1 MFVLGV
7 CFFYT
12 WCAMGLFCLRLH
24 EWSYHPFMEPFNTWR
39 GSSDVIIIYNGQYMH
54 STPLTRS
61 LFYHV
66 CSILLR
72 IFFLTPCLMLTL
84 YEIFPAVRLVFFKCY
99 IYEKFCGWWLK
110 FLFRVIRY
118 KLRIAGLLQRYQILL
133 LSFYVCYVWKGR
145 RFFFC
150 WICIFFFNSISTFLY
165 EKEFHFK
172 SLRTVNV

>member
-1 MFVLGV
+1 MD
-7 CFFYT
+7 
-12 WCAMGLFCLRLH
+12 LFCLRLH
-24 EWSYHPFMEPFNTWR
+24 EWSYHPFMKPFNTWR

-84 YEIFPAVRLVFFKCY
+84 YKIFPAVRLVFFKCY
-99 IYEKFCGWWLK
+99 IYEEFCGWWLK

-118 KLRIAGLLQRYQILL
+118 KLRIAGLLQRYQILI
-133 LSFYVCYVWKGR
+133 FHFMCVMYEKVVV
-145 RFFFC
+145 FFFVEYA
-150 WICIFFFNSISTFLY
+150 FFVKNSISTLLY
-165 EKEFHFK
+165 GKEFHFK

>member
-145 RFFFC
+145 RFFFVEYA
-150 WICIFFFNSISTFLY
+150 FFLKILY
-165 EKEFHFK
+165 QLSCMRKNFILNLSE
-172 SLRTVNV
+172 L

>member
-1 MFVLGV
+1 MNEAIVQKLYTLIVKCLYPEFA
-7 CFFYT
+7 FFYT
-12 WCAMGLFCLRLH
+12 WCAMGLFNHRLH

-84 YEIFPAVRLVFFKCY
+84 YNIFPAVRLVFFKMLY
-99 IYEKFCGWWLK
+99 LW
-110 FLFRVIRY
+110 RV
-118 KLRIAGLLQRYQILL
+118 LRLVI
-133 LSFYVCYVWKGR
+133 K
-145 RFFFC
+145 
-150 WICIFFFNSISTFLY
+150 IFIPCN
-165 EKEFHFK
+165 
-172 SLRTVNV
+172 